1 MESAINII
9 DSNILRPSAGRVAVN
24 INGKYLIV
32 SEPSTSTS
40 THNIAE
46 IQNEKIVEIM
56 RRLNV
61 NSETWLQ
68 SYCEC

>member
-24 INGKYLIV
+24 INDKYLIV
-32 SEPSTSTS
+32 SEPSTSTA